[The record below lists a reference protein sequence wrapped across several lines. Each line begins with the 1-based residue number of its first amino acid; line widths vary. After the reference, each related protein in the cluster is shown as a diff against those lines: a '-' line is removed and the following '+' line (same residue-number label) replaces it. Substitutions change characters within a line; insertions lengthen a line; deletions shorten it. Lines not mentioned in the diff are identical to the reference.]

1 MNDALEVPRY
11 GNEINEIFGI
21 YAAMIIIITLSATI

>member
-1 MNDALEVPRY
+1 MNDELKVPRY

-21 YAAMIIIITLSATI
+21 YAAMIITLSAMI

>member
-21 YAAMIIIITLSATI
+21 YAAMIITLSAMI

>member
-11 GNEINEIFGI
+11 GNEVNEIFGI
-21 YAAMIIIITLSATI
+21 YVAMIITLSAMI

>member
-1 MNDALEVPRY
+1 MNDELEVPRY

-21 YAAMIIIITLSATI
+21 YAAMIITLSAMI

>member
-11 GNEINEIFGI
+11 HNEINEIFGI
-21 YAAMIIIITLSATI
+21 YVASIVILSAMI

>member
-21 YAAMIIIITLSATI
+21 YAAMIIITLSAMI